1 MELDLER
8 AFCKK
13 YRELWFSLQNKRL
26 KNKGRKSIVTDI
38 QTLANGIE
46 MLLGRNIKNLYFPD
60 YTPLIGNKLQSG
72 AVEYVYYKYVKR
84 LLSIKKI
91 IELMKECEN
100 DLRLYLIDTSY
111 LSTKFISN
119 KK

>member
-13 YRELWFSLQNKRL
+13 YIELWFSLQNKRL
-26 KNKGRKSIVTDI
+26 KNKGRISIVTDI

-46 MLLGRNIKNLYFPD
+46 LLLGRNIENLVFPD
-60 YTPLIGNKLQSG
+60 YTSLIGNKLQTG
-72 AVEYVYYKYVKR
+72 TVEYIYHKYTKK
-84 LLSIKKI
+84 LLNIEEI

-100 DLRLYLIDTSY
+100 DLRLYLRDTSY
-111 LSTKFISN
+111 LSTKFIIN

>member
-1 MELDLER
+1 MELDLEK

-13 YRELWFSLQNKRL
+13 YIELWFSLQNKRL
-26 KNKGRKSIVTDI
+26 KKKGIISIVTDI
-38 QTLANGIE
+38 QTLTNGIE
-46 MLLGRNIKNLYFPD
+46 MLLGRNIEKLNFPD
-60 YTPLIGNKLQSG
+60 YTPLVGDKLKSG

-84 LLSIKKI
+84 LLSIEEI

-100 DLRLYLIDTSY
+100 DLRLYLKDKSY
-111 LSTKFISN
+111 LSTKFIIN